1 MNGLRARA
9 LPLAAEGVS
18 TIPAPCAVELAEQ
31 PAPGRTVLADAPAGA
46 LPCGAALALR
56 FAAADGTPQR
66 GLCIVDGS
74 QPAGDG
80 RECCGLRLLSP
91 PAPATGRAHARTA
104 VALELAA
111 RRIEAGGQSVPIV
124 VADVAPGGVGFA
136 SFVALRDG
144 EFVALHDLFGEPTG
158 VLAQV
163 VRTERQ
169 GQMWAYGAAFG
180 NLERAAGLVEQ
191 LLAAA
196 RAAA

>member
-1 MNGLRARA
+1 MEGLRARA
-9 LPLAAEGVS
+9 LPLVAEGVA
-18 TIPAPCAVELAEQ
+18 TIAAPCAVDLSER
-31 PAPGRTVLADAPAGA
+31 PAPGRTVTATAPAGA
-46 LPCGAALALR
+46 LLAGSALALR
-56 FAAADGTPQR
+56 YAAADGSPQR
-66 GLCIVDGS
+66 GLCIVDGVE
-74 QPAGDG
+74 PADGG
-80 RECCGLRLLSP
+80 RERCALLLLSP
-91 PAPATGRAHARTA
+91 PAPATGRAYARTP
-104 VALELAA
+104 VALEMTA
-111 RRIEAGGQSVPIV
+111 RRIEAGAQLVPVV
-124 VADVAPGGVGFA
+124 VADVAPGGIGFA

-169 GQMWAYGAAFG
+169 GEMWGYGAAFG